1 VAERF
6 RSGIMGYG
14 ISRFPFYSK
23 DVEEDM
29 KVSGV
34 KSMKAM
40 LAKSFYM
47 FVRDGKATLMMFV
60 SPLAFMLI
68 LGFVI
73 AGISGGTQN
82 VSVKLAFHLSKELQP
97 FQKAL
102 LEEAKSGGFDVTFV
116 EDDKT
121 IEKLV
126 SSAKMQMG
134 ISLTSTSMTFFYNQ
148 AFGQYNNY
156 LRILQEF
163 VSQAVRKKLSGIP
176 TYVEAK
182 PVEMRNGVNL
192 TVISFIVPGAMAI
205 AILTACVLSTATA
218 FSNYRSSDVLKRLKV
233 TPLSGNTFAFSIAIH
248 RFWSSVASSILTV
261 LAAEA
266 IFSTIYDINWLL
278 FLLMLSTAALMSIG
292 LGTIFSV
299 VFRDM
304 WTTINFST
312 ILLTVMMLFS
322 NVFYPFS
329 IMPNYMRVIA
339 HAMPVTYFTQGLRY
353 ALGISPM
360 YMSQFLIVNA
370 VFALLGISL
379 IILGGR
385 IMFYFER
392 R

>member
-1 VAERF
+1 MK
-6 RSGIMGYG
+6 GI
-14 ISRFPFYSK
+14 K
-23 DVEEDM
+23 T
-29 KVSGV
+29 
-34 KSMKAM
+34 
-40 LAKSFYM
+40 LLTKSFYM
-47 FVRDGKATLMMFV
+47 FIRDNKATLMMFV
-60 SPLAFMLI
+60 SPVAFMLI

-73 AGISGGTQN
+73 AGISGGTQS
-82 VSVKLAFHLSKELQP
+82 VSVKVAFHISKEFQP

-102 LEEAKSGGFDVTFV
+102 MEEAKANGFDVVFV
-116 EDDKT
+116 KDDES
-121 IEKLV
+121 IRNLV
-126 SSAKMQMG
+126 AAAKMQMG

-156 LRILQEF
+156 LRILQDF
-163 VSQAVRKKLSGIP
+163 VSQAIRKRISGVP
-176 TYVEAK
+176 TYIEAK
-182 PVEMRNGVNL
+182 PVVLKKGVNL
-192 TVISFIVPGAMAI
+192 TVISFVVPGAMAI

-218 FSNYRSSDVLKRLKV
+218 FSDYRSSNVLKRLKV
-233 TPLSGNTFAFSIAIH
+233 TPLSGNAFAFSIAVH
-248 RFWSSVASSILTV
+248 RFWSSVASSVLTL
-261 LAAEA
+261 LASEA
-266 IFSTIYDINWLL
+266 IFSTLYDMNWLL
-278 FLLMLSTAALMSIG
+278 FLLMISTAAIMSIG

-304 WTTINFST
+304 WTTLNFST

-360 YMSQFLIVNA
+360 YMSEFLVVNA
-370 VFALLGISL
+370 VFALAGAAL

>member
-1 VAERF
+1 MK
-6 RSGIMGYG
+6 SGNT
-14 ISRFPFYSK
+14 
-23 DVEEDM
+23 
-29 KVSGV
+29 
-34 KSMKAM
+34 
-40 LAKSFYM
+40 LLLKSFYM
-47 FVRDGKATLMMFV
+47 FIRDGKATLMMFV

-82 VSVKLAFHLSKELQP
+82 VSVRLAFHLSKNLQP
-97 FQKAL
+97 FEKAL
-102 LEEAKSGGFDVTFV
+102 EQEARNAGFNAVFVKDEE
-116 EDDKT
+116 T
-121 IEKLV
+121 IKKLV

-134 ISLTSTSMTFFYNQ
+134 ISLNSTSMTFFYNQ

-156 LRILQEF
+156 LRILQKF
-163 VSQAVRKKLSGIP
+163 VSQAVRKRISGIP
-176 TYVEAK
+176 TYVEAQ
-182 PVEMRNGVNL
+182 PVKINRGVNL

-218 FSNYRSSDVLKRLKV
+218 FSNYRSNNTLKRLKV

-248 RFWSSVASSILTV
+248 RFWSSVVSSVLTI

-266 IFSTIYDINWLL
+266 IFSTIYSINWLL
-278 FLLMLSTAALMSIG
+278 LLLITSTAAIMSIG

-304 WTTINFST
+304 WTTLNFST

-360 YMSQFLIVNA
+360 YMSEFLLVNA
-370 VFALLGISL
+370 IFAFVGVMLV
-379 IILGGR
+379 IIGGR